1 MFEFPG
7 LGCSAESSVRKRRV
21 AHASAVWRLTSFFI
35 VVPNFMEII
44 LVQLSDEAR
53 KIAMLEMF
61 RENGL
66 GELLV
71 LFPWSD

>member
-1 MFEFPG
+1 
-7 LGCSAESSVRKRRV
+7 
-21 AHASAVWRLTSFFI
+21 
-35 VVPNFMEII
+35 MEII

>member
-1 MFEFPG
+1 
-7 LGCSAESSVRKRRV
+7 
-21 AHASAVWRLTSFFI
+21 
-35 VVPNFMEII
+35 MEII

-53 KIAMLEMF
+53 KIAMLKMF

-66 GELLV
+66 GKLLV